1 MKLRYQNKGIS
12 RVLTGGWT
20 PTLSSLLFVFL
31 ALGLFTFSSVRPD
44 SLQSVRTRTT
54 DFFAPVLSTVNR
66 PVQVAAD
73 YVRAVSGLATL
84 QEENARLAAENAKL
98 REWYQTAVM
107 LKSENE
113 SLHKLLNISLPPD
126 KSFVTAR
133 VIGDSGNDYVRSV
146 LVLAGTQDGV
156 MKGQAAVA
164 GDGVVGRVIE
174 SGKKTARVL
183 LMTDLNSRIPVLV
196 EGTEINAVLGGANSD
211 LPELLFLPRGKKIR
225 EGARVIT
232 SGYGGMFPYGLPV
245 GEAVKGKNGRWF
257 VRTFADAAHLTF
269 VRIVN
274 NGGDP
279 RLHEGLSQP

>member
-12 RVLTGGWT
+12 RVLTGGWSSG
-20 PTLSSLLFVFL
+20 LSSLLFIIL

-54 DFFAPVLSTVNR
+54 DLFAPVLTSINR
-66 PVQVAAD
+66 PVQIAAD
-73 YVRAVSGLATL
+73 YVRAVSGLASL
-84 QEENARLAAENAKL
+84 QQENARLAAENTKL

-126 KSFVTAR
+126 KTFVTAR
-133 VIGDSGNDYVRSV
+133 VIGDSGNDYVRSA

-156 MKGQAAVA
+156 QKGQAAIA
-164 GDGVVGRVIE
+164 GDGVVGRVVE
-174 SGKKTARVL
+174 SGKKTSRVL
-183 LMTDLNSRIPVLV
+183 LMTDINSRIPVLV
-196 EGTEINAVLGGANSD
+196 EGTEVNAILGGANND
-211 LPELLFLPRGKKIR
+211 LPELLYLPRGKKIK
-225 EGARVIT
+225 EGARIIT
-232 SGYGGMFPYGLPV
+232 SGHGGLFPYGLPV
-245 GEAVKGKNGRWF
+245 GEAVKGKSGRWF
-257 VRTFADAAHLTF
+257 VRTFSDPGHLTF

-279 RLHEGLSQP
+279 RLHEGSSKP